1 MKTFLTPDWEV
12 RTVNSK
18 YWVRTSGEISAS
30 AVGSPNWCKTKS
42 RRALPLKMNR
52 LASAH
57 SLSVPTL
64 LHTAN
69 GVWLLSSCEPTG
81 RAKNSPCT
89 RRRAT
94 ALAKIY
100 GATFPDPPGATEVQ
114 QRKGKETR
122 RGGPQKIVQKSSCFY
137 QPERYIRGGFVPSFM
152 LREFSSL

>member
-30 AVGSPNWCKTKS
+30 AVGSPNWHKTKS

-52 LASAH
+52 LASAY

-64 LHTAN
+64 LHTPN

-81 RAKNSPCT
+81 PAENNPST
-89 RRRAT
+89 
-94 ALAKIY
+94 
-100 GATFPDPPGATEVQ
+100 
-114 QRKGKETR
+114 
-122 RGGPQKIVQKSSCFY
+122 PQKTTAHPKTY
-137 QPERYIRGGFVPSFM
+137 
-152 LREFSSL
+152 